1 MTLKEEHDYFEAD
14 ISPFEQYCSMLEQEK
29 FQIQREQQKGYA
41 KYEPDSFYAR
51 EGRKRLV

>member
-29 FQIQREQQKGYA
+29 FQI
-41 KYEPDSFYAR
+41 
-51 EGRKRLV
+51 